1 MASAPFD
8 TLKIAQALKA
18 AGFDDEQSEAIVSAI
33 QTSLGGELATKSD
46 LAEFATKSDLAE
58 LRADIYRA
66 LWIQGGGFVMVTTA
80 IVGVA
85 IAIARAIS

>member
-8 TLKIAQALKA
+8 TLRIAQALKA
-18 AGFDDEQSEAIVSAI
+18 AGFDDAQSEAIVSAI
-33 QTSLGGELATKSD
+33 QISLGGEL
-46 LAEFATKSDLAE
+46 ATKSDLAE

-85 IAIARAIS
+85 IAIARAVS